1 MKKVTARNNKEAHDD
16 MAELARR
23 FSTVQIPTD
32 AERDRFLKIC
42 QTAGERVATREG
54 FNGIGLLTEKS
65 LHAVLKD
72 FYEPNPAHQ
81 EIVVGTQVADICI
94 NNHIIEIQ
102 SHSLSGMHG
111 KIKQYLSA
119 GYTITIV
126 LPLLAEKKLV
136 WIDPVSKEATAP
148 RKSPRSAT
156 IYDTTRELM
165 RLRPFLTD
173 PRVSVEFCFIS
184 VLEYRLR
191 DGWSHDGKRGSQRLE
206 LMPADLHQIV
216 SFTTK
221 EDYGVLIPSDLKEP
235 FTSADFA
242 LAAGISRPVGSS
254 CLTLLN
260 QLTLVKRIGKLGRAY
275 LYSLPIEPPRTTS
288 QVSDS
293 TNFEI

>member
-1 MKKVTARNNKEAHDD
+1 

-23 FSTVQIPTD
+23 FSTVQIPT
-32 AERDRFLKIC
+32 AVERGRFLKIC
-42 QTAGERVATREG
+42 QTAGERVAAREG
-54 FNGIGLLTEKS
+54 FNGIGLLTEKA

-81 EIVVGTQVADICI
+81 EIVVGSQVADICI

-102 SHSLSGMHG
+102 SHSLTGMHG
-111 KIKQYLSA
+111 KIKQYLSE
-119 GYTITIV
+119 GYTVTIV
-126 LPLLAEKKLV
+126 LPLLVEKKLT
-136 WIDPVSKEATAP
+136 WIDPVSKEATIP

-173 PRVSVEFCFIS
+173 SRICVEFCFIS
-184 VLEYRLR
+184 ALEYRLR

-206 LMPADLHQIV
+206 LMPVDLHQIV

-221 EDYGVLIPSDLKEP
+221 EDYGVLIPNDLKKS

-242 LAAGISRPVGSS
+242 LAAGIPRPVAST

-260 QLTLVKRIGKLGRAY
+260 QLTLVNRIGKLGRSY
-275 LYSLPIEPPRTTS
+275 LYSLPIEPPCATA
-288 QVSDS
+288 QISD
-293 TNFEI
+293 